1 LKKGTTNVV
10 TGANFQPTMTSA
22 YIGTIT
28 STFVVDRTA
37 FAKAPSGWKLVGAN
51 YQCVMTY
58 GSKTQVAANKKIK
71 TVTQKPSKA
80 GCALPALTAS
90 VQVKVKNNWTRL
102 AQKKGSAVLLPQK
115 RTAKINLQ

>member
-1 LKKGTTNVV
+1 
-10 TGANFQPTMTSA
+10 MTSS
-22 YIGTIT
+22 YIGSIT
-28 STFVVDRTA
+28 STFIIPKTA
-37 FAKAPSGWKLVGAN
+37 FSKTPSGWKLVGTN
-51 YQCVMTY
+51 YTCAMSY

-102 AQKKGSAVLLPQK
+102 AQKKGSAVLAPQK
-115 RTAKINLQ
+115 RTAKITLQ